1 MLIPGLNIFA
11 IFMFFFILFHLGL
24 IKEKS
29 KNNNEEKYVDDTKH
43 KKYILNGIILHL
55 LIGLSISISFLI
67 ILNYLIVLL
76 IIISIPFKYIPLKY
90 YFGVLN
96 FK

>member
-1 MLIPGLNIFA
+1 LGIY
-11 IFMFFFILFHLGL
+11 FILIGIGL

-29 KNNNEEKYVDDTKH
+29 KNNNNEEIYLDAVKN
-43 KKYILNGIILHL
+43 KKYILNSILIIL
-55 LIGLSISISFLI
+55 IGIFISISFLI
-67 ILNYLIVLL
+67 IFSYITVFL
-76 IIISIPFKYIPLKY
+76 IIISIPLKFVPLKY

>member
-29 KNNNEEKYVDDTKH
+29 KNNNEEKYVDDIKH
-43 KKYILNGIILHL
+43 KKYILNGILHL
-55 LIGLSISISFLI
+55 LIGLSLSISFI
-67 ILNYLIVLL
+67 IIFNYLIVLL
-76 IIISIPFKYIPLKY
+76 IIISIPFKFVPLKY
-90 YFGVLN
+90 YFGVIC